1 MSAPGT
7 MAVVVAVLCFPLL
20 TASSSSSSSSPVCP
34 AAYAE
39 KHKEIDAKIGSESAL
54 IKGASSFQFGN
65 ESKEVGT
72 MV

>member
-1 MSAPGT
+1 MSAPRT

-20 TASSSSSSSSPVCP
+20 TASSSSSSPVCP